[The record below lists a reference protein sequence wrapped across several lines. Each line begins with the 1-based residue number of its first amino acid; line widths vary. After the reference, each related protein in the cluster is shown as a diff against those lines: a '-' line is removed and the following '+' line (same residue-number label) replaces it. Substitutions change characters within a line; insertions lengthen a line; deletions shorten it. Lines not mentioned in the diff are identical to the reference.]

1 MIHTIHQL
9 VWGPWLLLMILGVG
23 ILFTVKSG
31 FFQLT
36 GWKMWWKETVGSLGS
51 EKKDV
56 DNPHSVTQFQSA
68 CTALAATVGTGNIVG
83 VATALCAGGPGALLW
98 MWISAGIGMMT
109 AYAEVVLGIRYRRRK
124 KDGSWISGPM
134 VYLEKGLGFYGAAV
148 LYSFF
153 AVLASFGMGSMVQS
167 NSIAETLEFSF
178 SFYPIATGAV
188 LTLLILL
195 VIRGGLGRIA
205 KVTERLVP
213 VSAGIYTIISLIV
226 IMSYYDRL
234 PSVLLM
240 ILESAW
246 KPSSALSGAAGY
258 GISVAVRYGVS
269 RGVFSNEA
277 GLGSLA
283 VIHGAVEE
291 TTPEKQGMW
300 AMFEVFFDT
309 MISCSLTAFVIL
321 CVMGSGAGTC
331 GLDGAALTAHCFSE
345 RLGLGGEYLVSLSM
359 LSFAFATIIAWYYLG
374 RQNLAY
380 LASRTG
386 INARTAEMVYM
397 FLYLNAVFIGCIA
410 RLETVWELS
419 DIWNGLMAVPNVAAL
434 FLLRKQI
441 HFPKKH

>member
-9 VWGPWLLLMILGVG
+9 VWGPWLLFLILGTG

-31 FFQLT
+31 FFQIT
-36 GWKMWWKETVGSLGS
+36 GWNTWWKETVGSLGH

-56 DNPHSVTQFQSA
+56 NNPHSVTQFQSA

-109 AYAEVVLGIRYRRRK
+109 AYAEAVLGIRYRRRK
-124 KDGSWISGPM
+124 KDGGWISGPM

-153 AVLASFGMGSMVQS
+153 AVLTSFGMGSMVQS

-178 SFYPIATGAV
+178 SFNPVATGAV
-188 LTLLILL
+188 LTAMILL

-226 IMSYYDRL
+226 IFSYYDRL

-240 ILESAW
+240 ILNSAW

-258 GISVAVRYGVS
+258 GIGVAVRYGVS

-321 CVMGSGAGTC
+321 CVAGDGAGTS
-331 GLDGAALTAHCFSE
+331 GLDGAALTAYCFSE
-345 RLGLGGEYLVSLSM
+345 RLGQGGEYLVSLSM

-374 RQNLAY
+374 RQNLFY

-386 INARTAEMVYM
+386 LNVGMAERVYM
-397 FLYLNAVFIGCIA
+397 FLYLNAVFIGCMA

-419 DIWNGLMAVPNVAAL
+419 DIWNGLMAVPNIAGL
-434 FLLRKQI
+434 LLLRKQVC
-441 HFPKKH
+441 FPKRH